1 MVLDDNDFPHCHEDK
16 ERLSFNFFP
25 TWRYFKKINIEV
37 FSNVSK
43 NVIGSGKSSTN
54 KFSKI
59 NPSRTILDTF
69 SVNIFC
75 LSCKL
80 EKVFLLSLDLYLLCF

>member
-16 ERLSFNFFP
+16 ERLSFNFFRRRD
-25 TWRYFKKINIEV
+25 TSKKINIEV

-43 NVIGSGKSSTN
+43 NVIGSGKSSTS
-54 KFSKI
+54 KFLKI